1 MKKIVTGIRQSPFQ
15 NEVKV
20 EIDNETRSIF
30 MNESGMIWVDLSP
43 LAECSKLK
51 RFHSKIEENRSSD
64 WFMKYVHGYNKNK

>member
-20 EIDNETRSIF
+20 EIDTETRSIF

-43 LAECSKLK
+43 LAEFRKLK

-64 WFMKYVHGYNKNK
+64 WFIKYVHGYNENK